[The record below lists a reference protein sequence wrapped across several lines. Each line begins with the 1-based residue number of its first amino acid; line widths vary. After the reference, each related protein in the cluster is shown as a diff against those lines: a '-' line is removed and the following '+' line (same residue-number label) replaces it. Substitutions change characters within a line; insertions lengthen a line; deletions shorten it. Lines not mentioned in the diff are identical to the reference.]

1 MRRPSARPA
10 PALAFA
16 LLVAGTVLGIAGTDL
31 VLPAVPGLPEALGG
45 TPATAQLVLAAFVA
59 GSGIGLLLFG
69 ELGARLDQRSLLAAS
84 LFLYAALSAAAA
96 AAPSLD
102 WLVALRLLQ
111 GAAGS
116 AAAVFAPGMIRAM
129 FDDAQAVRALG
140 LFGSI
145 ESLVP
150 ALAPIIGVWLLSIGD
165 WRLSFELIAILSLLL
180 AGVLI
185 ALRRRL
191 PEIAPAARGGGYGR
205 LLAEPVFLRYALSQ
219 ALSLGALLTFVFGAP
234 AVIVGPMGGTLTD
247 FIVVQVVGIAFFIL
261 GANVAGRLVAR
272 FGAEP
277 AIFGGTALSADG
289 MAAMLAY
296 ALAGGDDPM
305 AVALLAVPVNL
316 GFGFRGPPGFFHAVL
331 AASGDDARGAALT
344 ILFILLTAAGI
355 YTFRYAQLPGQ
366 LQYLDRIVGTVLGMV
381 LGALIVGIV
390 ATLLYN
396 LMIVRGGRN
405 IEFPIMRALGSSVAT
420 SSILQYFS
428 QFLLPQTYA
437 LLDPVLPDGA
447 ALIFAAQ

>member
-1 MRRPSARPA
+1 MSEPQTGRRA
-10 PALAFA
+10 ALAFA

-31 VLPAVPGLPEALGG
+31 VLPAVPQLPEALGG

-59 GSGIGLLLFG
+59 GSGVGLLLFG
-69 ELGARLDQRSLLAAS
+69 ELGARFDQRSLLVAS
-84 LFLYAALSAAAA
+84 LLLYAALSAAAA

-129 FDDAQAVRALG
+129 FDDARAVRAIG

-150 ALAPIIGVWLLSIGD
+150 ALAPIVGVWLLSLGD

-180 AGVLI
+180 AATLA

-191 PEIAPAARGGGYGR
+191 PKVEPVPHGGGYGR
-205 LLAEPVFLRYALSQ
+205 LLRDPVFLRYALSQ

-247 FIVVQVVGIAFFIL
+247 FIVVQVAGIAFFIL
-261 GANVAGRLVAR
+261 GANAAGRLVAR

-277 AIFGGTALSADG
+277 TIFGGTALSAAG
-289 MAAMLAY
+289 MLAMLAY
-296 ALAGGDDPM
+296 ALANGADVRI
-305 AVALLAVPVNL
+305 VALLAIPINL

-331 AASGDDARGAALT
+331 ASRGDDARGAALT
-344 ILFILLTAAGI
+344 ILFILLTAAAGTAAAAPFI
-355 YTFRYAQLPGQ
+355 TGGLASLSAFAATISAAGVLCLLLLPKLKAQ
-366 LQYLDRIVGTVLGMV
+366 
-381 LGALIVGIV
+381 A
-390 ATLLYN
+390 
-396 LMIVRGGRN
+396 
-405 IEFPIMRALGSSVAT
+405 GSSSAAT
-420 SSILQYFS
+420 VSSIQPPPS
-428 QFLLPQTYA
+428 TREPS
-437 LLDPVLPDGA
+437 
-447 ALIFAAQ
+447 